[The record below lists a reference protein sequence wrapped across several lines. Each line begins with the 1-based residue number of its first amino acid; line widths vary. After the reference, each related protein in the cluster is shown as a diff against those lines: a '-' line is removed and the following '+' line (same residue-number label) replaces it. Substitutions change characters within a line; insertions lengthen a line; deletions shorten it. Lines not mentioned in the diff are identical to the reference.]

1 MIALDG
7 NFAYS
12 FITGV
17 LATVN
22 PCGFVLLPT
31 YLLYFLGMESR
42 VTDRSAAATAQRALV
57 VGSALSA
64 GFISVFFVVALI
76 SRIFTTWIQE
86 HAKYAAFVIGIL
98 LMVAGIAMLLGWKP
112 RFATPNLE
120 NKGRTF
126 SAMFTYG
133 IIYAITSIGCTIGM
147 LTSAIFGSVNL
158 HGYVSGVLSITL
170 YGVGM
175 SVTVIALTVTLAFAH
190 TGMLK
195 ALRRGLPYIDRL
207 AAVFLIGTGAYLT
220 WYWYSAISERTGTDS
235 VTSRIEGWQTDVA
248 DFLDRQGAGKLA
260 LVFGLIVLAAIG
272 AMVFAKRRGV
282 RSGSTAPTG

>member
-1 MIALDG
+1 MIALEG

-31 YLLYFLGMESR
+31 YLLYFLGIESQS
-42 VTDRSAAATAQRALV
+42 TDRSGAATAQRALI

-76 SRIFTTWIQE
+76 SRLFTTWIQQN
-86 HAKYAAFVIGIL
+86 AKYAAFVIGIL
-98 LMVAGIAMLLGWKP
+98 LVVGGIAMLFGWKP

-126 SAMFTYG
+126 RAMFTYG
-133 IIYAITSIGCTIGM
+133 IVYAVTSIGCTIGM
-147 LTSAIFGSVNL
+147 LTSAIFGSVNV
-158 HGYVSGVLSITL
+158 HGYVSGVLSISL

-175 SVTVIALTVTLAFAH
+175 SVTVIALTVTLAFAQ
-190 TGMLK
+190 TGMLR
-195 ALRRGLPYIDRL
+195 ALRRSLPYIDRV
-207 AAVFLIGTGAYLT
+207 AALFLVGTGLYLT
-220 WYWYSAISERTGTDS
+220 WYWYGAISENTETNT
-235 VTSRIEGWQTDVA
+235 VTSRIESLQTDVA
-248 DFLDRQGAGKLA
+248 NFLDRQGAFKLA
-260 LVFGLIVLAAIG
+260 LVFGAIVAVAVGLITFG
-272 AMVFAKRRGV
+272 KQ
-282 RSGSTAPTG
+282 RSVKQPN

>member
-1 MIALDG
+1 MIALEG

-31 YLLYFLGMESR
+31 YLLYFLGMESHT
-42 VTDRSAAATAQRALV
+42 TDKSQSATAQRALM

-76 SRIFTTWIQE
+76 SRLFTTWIQE
-86 HAKYAAFVIGIL
+86 HAKYAAFIIGIL
-98 LMVAGIAMLLGWKP
+98 LVIGGIAMLFGWKP

-126 SAMFTYG
+126 RAMFTYG
-133 IIYAITSIGCTIGM
+133 IIYAVTSIGCTIGM

-158 HGYVSGVLSITL
+158 HGYVSGVISISL

-190 TGMLK
+190 TGVLK
-195 ALRRGLPYIDRL
+195 ALRHGLPYIDRL
-207 AAVFLIGTGAYLT
+207 AAVFLVGTGSYLT
-220 WYWYSAISERTGTDS
+220 WYWYSAIGERTETDP
-235 VTSRIEGWQTDVA
+235 VTSRIESWQTDVA
-248 DFLDRQGAGKLA
+248 DFLDRQGAFRLA
-260 LVFGLIVLAAIG
+260 LVFGIVIAG
-272 AMVFAKRRGV
+272 AGGFVLMARR
-282 RSGSTAPTG
+282 RPRA

>member
-1 MIALDG
+1 MIALEG

-31 YLLYFLGMESR
+31 YLLYFLGMESHT
-42 VTDRSAAATAQRALV
+42 TDKSHSATAQRALM

-76 SRIFTTWIQE
+76 SRLFTTWIQE
-86 HAKYAAFVIGIL
+86 NAKYAAFIIGIL
-98 LMVAGIAMLLGWKP
+98 LVIGGIAMLLGWKP

-126 SAMFTYG
+126 RAMFTYG
-133 IIYAITSIGCTIGM
+133 IIYAVTSIGCTIGM

-158 HGYVSGVLSITL
+158 HGYVSGVISITL

-195 ALRRGLPYIDRL
+195 ALRHGLPYIDRL
-207 AAVFLIGTGAYLT
+207 AAVFLVGTGAYLT
-220 WYWYSAISERTGTDS
+220 WYWYSAISKRPETDS
-235 VTSRIEGWQTDVA
+235 VTSRIESWQTDVA
-248 DFLDRQGAGKLA
+248 DFLDRQGAYRLA
-260 LVFGLIVLAAIG
+260 LVFGLVIAGASGIVFMA
-272 AMVFAKRRGV
+272 RH
-282 RSGSTAPTG
+282 RSRA

>member
-1 MIALDG
+1 MIAIEG

-31 YLLYFLGMESR
+31 YLLYFLGMESNSA
-42 VTDRSAAATAQRALV
+42 DRSTPATAQRALV
-57 VGSALSA
+57 VGASLSA

-76 SRIFTTWIQE
+76 SRLFTTWIQE
-86 HAKYAAFVIGIL
+86 HAKYAAFIIGIL
-98 LMVAGIAMLLGWKP
+98 LVIAGIAMLFGWKP

-126 SAMFTYG
+126 RAMFVYG
-133 IIYAITSIGCTIGM
+133 IIYAVTSIGCTIGM
-147 LTSAIFGSVNL
+147 LTSAVFGSVNV
-158 HGYVSGVLSITL
+158 HGYFSGVMSISL

-195 ALRRGLPYIDRL
+195 ALRRGLPYIDRV
-207 AAVFLIGTGAYLT
+207 AAAFLIATGVYLT
-220 WYWYSAISERTGTDS
+220 WYWYSAISERTKTDS
-235 VTSRIEGWQTDVA
+235 VTSRIESWQTEVA
-248 DFLDRQGAGKLA
+248 DFLDRQGALRLA
-260 LVFGLIVLAAIG
+260 IVFGLIVTAALT
-272 AMVFAKRRGV
+272 AVVTSRKR
-282 RSGSTAPTG
+282 TARA